1 MAVVA
6 EEALAAV
13 VVTLFLSRQPDAV
26 LSYSGR
32 NSCLSAALLVA
43 LAVSGGSFARYGY
56 CC

>member
-1 MAVVA
+1 MLYSATVAV
-6 EEALAAV
+6 
-13 VVTLFLSRQPDAV
+13 S
-26 LSYSGR
+26 